1 MPAIAENRAATV
13 SLLIIAVILLGAAAF
28 FAASVIAPLALAFF
42 IIAMVWPL
50 QSMLETRLPKLLALF
65 VTVILTIVVC
75 LFFAGLVAWGFG
87 RVGRSLLADAARY
100 QALYDELVRWLDS
113 HGISVAGV
121 WAEHFSVSW
130 MLRTAQQVTGR
141 LNTTLMFWVIAFVY
155 VLLGLLEVGDMR
167 RKIAAMRNRDAAR
180 ILSDGTAA
188 MAIKIRKYMWVR
200 TQMSVLTGLLVWLF
214 TWSIGLRFS
223 AEWGII
229 AFALNYIPFIGP
241 FIATMFPTMLSLI
254 QFGSWEYALFVFAM
268 LNLIQ
273 FVVGS
278 YIEPRVSGSMLSMS
292 PTLVLFAVFFGAF
305 LWGLFGAFI
314 GVPITIA
321 ILTYCDQHPSTRWLS
336 DLLGAPP
343 KPKVK
348 S

>member
-1 MPAIAENRAATV
+1 MPAVKESNGSAIP
-13 SLLIIAVILLGAAAF
+13 LIIIAAILMGATAF
-28 FAASVIAPLALAFF
+28 VASSVFAPLALAFF

-50 QSMLETRLPKLLALF
+50 QSMLETRLPKLAALAI
-65 VTVILTIVVC
+65 TVLLTIAVC

-87 RVGRSLLADAARY
+87 RVGRSLIADAARY
-100 QALYDELVRWLDS
+100 QAFYDDVVSWLES
-113 HGISVAGV
+113 HGISVAGI

-130 MLRTAQQVTGR
+130 MLRTAQQITGR
-141 LNTTLMFWVIAFVY
+141 LNTTMTFWVIAFVY

-167 RKIAAMRNRDAAR
+167 RKIAKMANRDAAR
-180 ILSDGTAA
+180 ILSDGTATVA
-188 MAIKIRKYMWVR
+188 AKIRKYMWVR

-214 TWSIGLRFS
+214 TWSIGLQFA

-241 FIATMFPTMLSLI
+241 FIATMFPTMLSLV
-254 QFGSWEYALFVFAM
+254 QFGSWESALIVFVC

-278 YIEPRVSGSMLSMS
+278 YIEPRVSGSILSMS

-321 ILTYCDQHPSTRWLS
+321 VLTYCDQHPKTRWLAG
-336 DLLGAPP
+336 LLGAPP
-343 KPKVK
+343 KP
-348 S
+348 

>member
-1 MPAIAENRAATV
+1 MPPSAENRAATV
-13 SLLIIAVILLGAAAF
+13 SLLIIAVILVGAAAF
-28 FAASVIAPLALAFF
+28 FAAGVIAPLALAFF

-50 QSMLETRLPKLLALF
+50 QSALETRMPKLLALF
-65 VTVILTIVVC
+65 ITVVLTIVVC

-87 RVGRSLLADAARY
+87 RVGRSLLADAASY
-100 QALYDELVRWLDS
+100 QALYDALVSWLDS
-113 HGISVAGV
+113 HGISIAGV
-121 WAEHFSVSW
+121 WAEHFNVAW

-167 RKIAAMRNRDAAR
+167 SKIAAMRNRDAAR
-180 ILSDGTAA
+180 VLADGTAA
-188 MAIKIRKYMWVR
+188 MAVKIRKYMWVR

-214 TWSIGLRFS
+214 TWSIGLQFS
-223 AEWGII
+223 VEWGII

-321 ILTYCDQHPSTRWLS
+321 ILTYCDKHPSTRWLS

-343 KPKVK
+343 EAKKRN
-348 S
+348 